1 MDYKLLRPSQVLLD
15 SQNPRLLEG
24 TVSDR
29 DAINRLL
36 DEGYEALLNLA
47 RDMVERGESNPA
59 ELPIAIKEG
68 AKYLILEGN
77 RRFCAL
83 KLLNDPNLAAD
94 PVRRAAFRVAAAK
107 GRVPKSI
114 MTAIDTGRAEAD
126 HWIVLRHTGAN
137 DSVGVRRWNAAQT
150 AEHRRRA
157 NVSVDSG
164 TTRSM
169 CIAAE
174 LEETYA
180 LDSHLT
186 EVIQRVRAAK
196 LTNIGRFFATD
207 VLNRFHLTV
216 RESDL
221 NVRNRTLW
229 ARYSADQMHDFFT
242 WAMDTIDQN
251 SVDAY
256 KNARIRDLLITNRE
270 DVCPNDDDAAASSF
284 EARGCT
290 LATRRSHR

>member
-137 DSVGVRRWNAAQT
+137 DGVGVRRWNAAQT

-180 LDSHLT
+180 LDST
-186 EVIQRVRAAK
+186 
-196 LTNIGRFFATD
+196 
-207 VLNRFHLTV
+207 
-216 RESDL
+216 
-221 NVRNRTLW
+221 RTSL
-229 ARYSADQMHDFFT
+229 
-242 WAMDTIDQN
+242 
-251 SVDAY
+251 
-256 KNARIRDLLITNRE
+256 K
-270 DVCPNDDDAAASSF
+270 
-284 EARGCT
+284 
-290 LATRRSHR
+290 